1 MGGIFLRSWG
11 LMAAGLAAGCVTGL
25 FGGGGGMVLVPLL
38 GLLTTLEEEAVFPA
52 SISIIL
58 PVCLTCL
65 TLTVRD
71 GSFSWSM
78 AIPYL
83 LGSGLGGILAGKWSR
98 KIPVLW
104 LHRGL
109 GVLILWGGYRYLC

>member
-1 MGGIFLRSWG
+1 MRSWG
-11 LMAAGLAAGCVTGL
+11 LMAAGFCAGCVTGL

-38 GLLTTLEEEAVFPA
+38 GLLTNLEEEAVFPA

-65 TLTVRD
+65 ALTVPD
-71 GSFSWSM
+71 GPFRWTQ
-78 AIPYL
+78 ALPYL
-83 LGSGLGGILAGKWSR
+83 LGSGLGGLLAGKWGP